1 MAKAEGCLDT
11 YEHKSVLPEIV
22 QNKEIR
28 DMYNVS
34 NEDLL
39 KRYVGGFAPNPNE
52 SLNAKIW
59 KIAPKK
65 ITPGSRLIVE
75 IAANVATS
83 TFNDGAIAY
92 LQILKLLGVTVGY
105 EANDYCTREDAFET
119 CQDSCDSGDE
129 RSQHCPQIAKN
140 NQKDQK

>member
-1 MAKAEGCLDT
+1 
-11 YEHKSVLPEIV
+11 
-22 QNKEIR
+22 
-28 DMYNVS
+28 MYNV

-39 KRYVGGFAPNPNE
+39 KRCMSGFALNSNE

-59 KIAPKK
+59 KIAPKS
-65 ITPGSRLIVE
+65 TPGSRLIVE

-105 EANDYCTREDAFET
+105 
-119 CQDSCDSGDE
+119 DSCDSGDE

-140 NQKDQK
+140 NQKDQKWGKGRFTI